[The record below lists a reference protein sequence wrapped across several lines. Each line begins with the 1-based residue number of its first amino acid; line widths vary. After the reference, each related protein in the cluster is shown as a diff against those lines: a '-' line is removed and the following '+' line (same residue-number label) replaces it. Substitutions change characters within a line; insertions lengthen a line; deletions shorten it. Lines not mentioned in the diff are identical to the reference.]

1 MKKGLILFMLLLLL
15 FNTQLIVG
23 ASKYK
28 SEWKQVA
35 EQRKQTLEQNPQN
48 YITKYELA
56 VAHSNLGNIKQAA
69 QLFEDLKE
77 VKDRDEKLKAAIKNY
92 EHDLQNSNSDIKKI
106 NFLAFAYYTADKHK
120 KANKLFEK
128 IVALDPE
135 NIWSYNYLAVTE
147 HELKMY
153 QKAKRTLKK
162 SLEIK
167 DDQYTHFLL
176 GVNYYKQGNLFK
188 AFHHVRKGRK
198 AASLF
203 LDK

>member
-1 MKKGLILFMLLLLL
+1 MKKVLILFILGLLL
-15 FNTQLIVG
+15 FNPQLIVG

-28 SEWKQVA
+28 SEWEDVLQN
-35 EQRKQTLEQNPQN
+35 RKQTLEEQPQD

-56 VAHSNLGNIKQAA
+56 VAHSNLGHIKQAA
-69 QLFEDLKE
+69 QLFKDLKK
-77 VKDRDEKLKAAIKNY
+77 VNDRDEKLKEAIKNY
-92 EHDLQNSNSDIKKI
+92 EKGLKNNNNIKKI
-106 NFLAFAYYTADKHK
+106 NFLAFAYYTADKYK

-128 IVALDPE
+128 IVTLDPQ

-153 QKAKRTLKK
+153 TKAKKTLEK

-188 AFHHVRKGRK
+188 AFYHVRKGRK
-198 AASLF
+198 AANLF
-203 LDK
+203 LDR